1 MTRSEEPVDCRK
13 KFDRGCGAF
22 LYFSARV
29 SDDQGADWK
38 CVFEAGAAYR
48 RRLSNHRSLER
59 IMYYHRFGLAAPAF
73 ESISSDMAV
82 FLSTPYREAFAA
94 MEWGLLHE
102 ASGFSLL
109 IGEPGTGKTTL
120 INALVAQNRES
131 VHTVFVRSSR
141 LCFDEIVSLILQR
154 LGYQDVPNTGLGL
167 LRAIEL
173 AIAALKPNE
182 RVVVIVDE
190 AQSLDDARM
199 EDLRL
204 ISNCDGNHPRRLHF
218 ILAGQPELLER
229 LRAPALRN
237 LNQRIGARAKLVAL
251 NHNEAWDYVDYR
263 LKQQGGSAERI
274 FNRLALRRLIAASG
288 GILRQINLLC
298 TAALECANA
307 QNERVVTRACARAAV
322 AEYRNL
328 HRARRTFYRR
338 FAAAGLVAS
347 VTAVAAVAVA
357 AVLAVHRRP
366 SPGLQPVPPQTQFE
380 PTIEMGGSI
389 ATDAPAAVDVAR
401 APEIA
406 LRSDLE
412 AGTANGDAARRA
424 KPSSDA
430 STAAATV
437 LPAPGEASPTSRLNA
452 PFGDVSEPGSLG
464 AGAMSVVPAVGAPEV
479 QADAVSS
486 SHAATEA
493 NSVTRSSRRKHAT
506 RARSREGDSYR
517 PNVDDEEPPDP
528 SDSPPIEP
536 GDTSATSSVE

>member
-1 MTRSEEPVDCRK
+1 
-13 KFDRGCGAF
+13 
-22 LYFSARV
+22 
-29 SDDQGADWK
+29 
-38 CVFEAGAAYR
+38 
-48 RRLSNHRSLER
+48 
-59 IMYYHRFGLAAPAF
+59 MYYHRFGLAGPAF

-102 ASGFSLL
+102 GSGFSLL

-120 INALVAQNRES
+120 INALVAQHRES

-154 LGYQDVPNTGLGL
+154 LGCQNVPNTGLGL

-173 AIAALKPNE
+173 AIAALRPGE

-190 AQSLDDARM
+190 AQSLDDGRM

-204 ISNCDGNHPRRLHF
+204 LSNCDGNQPRRLHF
-218 ILAGQPELLER
+218 ILVGQPELLTR
-229 LRAPALRN
+229 LEAPALRN

-274 FNRLALRRLIAASG
+274 FNRRALRRLIAASG

-298 TAALECANA
+298 NAALECAHA
-307 QNERVVTRACARAAV
+307 QNERIVTPACARAAV

-328 HRARRTFYRR
+328 QRARRTFYRR
-338 FAAAGLVAS
+338 FAAAGVAAS

-357 AVLAVHRRP
+357 AVLAGHRNP
-366 SPGLQPVPPQTQFE
+366 SPSLQPVPPQTQFE
-380 PTIEMGGSI
+380 PTIEMGSSI

-406 LRSDLE
+406 LRGDLE
-412 AGTANGDAARRA
+412 AGPASRDVAGSA
-424 KPSSDA
+424 KPSADA
-430 STAAATV
+430 SPAIPTV
-437 LPAPGEASPTSRLNA
+437 HPASGEASPTSRLDA
-452 PFGDVSEPGSLG
+452 RPFGDVSESGSLG

-479 QADAVSS
+479 RADAASS
-486 SHAATEA
+486 GHAATEA
-493 NSVTRSSRRKHAT
+493 NNITRSSRRKHA
-506 RARSREGDSYR
+506 AHGRSLEGDSR
-517 PNVDDEEPPDP
+517 RSNADDEEPADP

-536 GDTSATSSVE
+536 DDTSATSGAE